1 MSRSAQGSGTIR
13 QRKDGRWEARYTV
26 GHDPA
31 TGKQIQ
37 KSIYGKTQGEVSKK
51 LRQMCKEV
59 DDGTYKEPVKYTLK
73 DWAEIWLSDYTSSLK
88 PLTLKQY
95 TSYTNNHIVKK
106 IGNVK
111 LIRLDAP
118 TIQRFYNALG
128 AEGLTP
134 KTIKNIHGIL
144 HSMLETAAEVGYIK
158 NNPTS
163 VCKLPKVERKP
174 IKPLE
179 SPDIIKFL
187 EAIKGDRYETIFL
200 VDLFT
205 GLRQSEILGLTWDCI
220 DFENGTLLVYRQLQ
234 KNNGKYYFSSLKNG
248 KSRVVPL
255 APSIVQVFKK
265 QKALQAEQQL
275 KSYGLWDNADNLIF
289 TDAQGK
295 HLTHSNLY
303 KHFKKIVESIGIPDA
318 RFHDLRHSYAVT
330 SLQSGNDVKTV
341 QEALGHHTAAFTLD
355 VYGHV
360 TEQMRKES
368 AARLEGFIQNIK
380 PI

>member
-1 MSRSAQGSGTIR
+1 MGFGKNLKNILD
-13 QRKDGRWEARYTV
+13 KKNKTV
-26 GHDPA
+26 
-31 TGKQIQ
+31 
-37 KSIYGKTQGEVSKK
+37 V
-51 LRQMCKEV
+51 
-59 DDGTYKEPVKYTLK
+59 
-73 DWAEIWLSDYTSSLK
+73 WLSKETGIPS
-88 PLTLKQY
+88 T
-95 TSYTNNHIVKK
+95 
-106 IGNVK
+106 
-111 LIRLDAP
+111 
-118 TIQRFYNALG
+118 TIYSM
-128 AEGLTP
+128 
-134 KTIKNIHGIL
+134 IKRDN
-144 HSMLETAAEVGYIK
+144 
-158 NNPTS
+158 
-163 VCKLPKVERKP
+163 
-174 IKPLE
+174 
-179 SPDIIKFL
+179 
-187 EAIKGDRYETIFL
+187 
-200 VDLFT
+200 
-205 GLRQSEILGLTWDCI
+205 
-220 DFENGTLLVYRQLQ
+220 
-234 KNNGKYYFSSLKNG
+234 
-248 KSRVVPL
+248 VPL